1 MAWTLLYTVVLDNAI
16 SHGQIERWDTGAV
29 IPGTDGI
36 VPGPGVQLDHRNLE
50 FAVLSNSDLARSR
63 LDSSNLSNAHIFHT
77 NLMNANL
84 TEAVL
89 TRADLWNADLKDAD
103 LTNAVVTGA
112 WFDVTTSL
120 GFTKEQLYSTA
131 SYQAK
136 NLNGI
141 GLSHNDLT
149 GWDFSGQDLNHA
161 RFDYATLTNADLTE
175 ADLTGTSFGFAIF
188 TNADLTGAVVA
199 GAGFAS
205 TTHQGFTKEQ
215 LYSTASY
222 AAKDLRGIY
231 FGDALDAWYPG
242 PGNDLTGWD
251 FSGQNLTGATFNSAT
266 LANADLTGAIITE
279 SIFWNVTQRGFTK
292 EQLYSTASYQ
302 AKDLQ
307 GISLLGNNMTGW
319 DFSGQNLTNA
329 NLQGTTLT
337 DANLAGAVVTGAIF
351 WGTITRG
358 FTKEQLY
365 STASYQAKDLR
376 GVQFSGDF
384 YLDRPT
390 DLTDW
395 DLSGQDL
402 AEAAFYY
409 ATLTNTNLAGAN
421 LVNARFN
428 RVQLPN
434 ADLTGADTRG
444 AQGLDLAGAVSRN
457 AILPDGRI
465 AGLDLEVGDI
475 TLVRDD
481 DGVAEPARWSTP
493 RPPIPVTIH
502 DHLNMADGSVLQLL
516 FDADQWDSLI
526 SFEPGIPV
534 QLGGALELTF
544 SDNVHLA
551 TQVGRTLRIF
561 NWTGVTPSGQFEI
574 RSPYLWDVTNLYT
587 TGEVT
592 LIAVPEPSAG
602 SLLLAGVLTI
612 ATSMRLTFFR
622 LRNGRDTK

>member
-1 MAWTLLYTVVLDNAI
+1 
-16 SHGQIERWDTGAV
+16 
-29 IPGTDGI
+29 
-36 VPGPGVQLDHRNLE
+36 
-50 FAVLSNSDLARSR
+50 
-63 LDSSNLSNAHIFHT
+63 
-77 NLMNANL
+77 
-84 TEAVL
+84 
-89 TRADLWNADLKDAD
+89 
-103 LTNAVVTGA
+103 
-112 WFDVTTSL
+112 
-120 GFTKEQLYSTA
+120 
-131 SYQAK
+131 
-136 NLNGI
+136 
-141 GLSHNDLT
+141 
-149 GWDFSGQDLNHA
+149 
-161 RFDYATLTNADLTE
+161 
-175 ADLTGTSFGFAIF
+175 
-188 TNADLTGAVVA
+188 
-199 GAGFAS
+199 
-205 TTHQGFTKEQ
+205 
-215 LYSTASY
+215 
-222 AAKDLRGIY
+222 LRGIY

-242 PGNDLTGWD
+242 PGNDLTGWN

-302 AKDLQ
+302 AKDLH
-307 GISLLGNNMTGW
+307 GISLLGNDMTGW

-329 NLQGTTLT
+329 NLQETTLT
-337 DANLAGAVVTGAIF
+337 DANMAGAVVAGAIF

-365 STASYQAKDLR
+365 STASYQAKVLR

-409 ATLTNTNLAGAN
+409 ATLANANLAGAN
-421 LVNARFN
+421 LVNARFS

-444 AQGLDLAGAVSRN
+444 AQGLDLARAVSRN

-465 AGLDLEVGDI
+465 AGLDLEVGDT

-481 DGVAEPARWSTP
+481 DGVAEFARWSTP

-502 DHLNMADGSVLQLL
+502 DHVNMADGSVLQLL

-544 SDNVHLA
+544 SDNVDLP

-561 NWTGVTPSGQFEI
+561 DWTGVTPTGLFAI
-574 RSPYLWDVTNLYT
+574 RSPYLWDTTNLHT
-587 TGEVT
+587 TGEIK
-592 LIAVPEPSAG
+592 LIAVPEPGAWIVAVTVLGLAALARKCNRKTGGLKSLTFYRTIALRTCYNTATQWNTANFERAMISLHHRSEGDISPSTVSSSRSGMTLVELLVVIAIVGVLVALMLPAVQAARESARRASCLNNMKQLGLASQHYHNVHKKFPIGARLPKFESDRPTDGTNLWVELLPYMEQNNLHQNWDHDDNRNNVAGGTNATQAQVIEIQLCPSDLLPSRVVTITAAHIVYPSWSLGVYGMSSYGGNAGMFLGPSAG
-602 SLLLAGVLTI
+602 LSRHLAGRHL
-612 ATSMRLTFFR
+612 LP
-622 LRNGRDTK
+622 